1 MEIDVNVIAPGF
13 VGICYFFLHTLYRI
27 RQMLAADCPESIFE
41 TRSSNYKKIMVLSV
55 ENITAENDGNA
66 DERLSLHGSV
76 IALL

>member
-1 MEIDVNVIAPGF
+1 
-13 VGICYFFLHTLYRI
+13 
-27 RQMLAADCPESIFE
+27 MLAADCPESIFE